1 MGREMVVIHI
11 YTSYNIAVI
20 VSKIMMD
27 IPDKI
32 GCFFKK
38 KTHIE
43 IIISGKF
50 CLDKIGSPVNACGEL
65 HCS

>member
-1 MGREMVVIHI
+1 MIIIHI

-20 VSKIMMD
+20 VSKIMMV

-38 KTHIE
+38 KTHNE
-43 IIISGKF
+43 IIISRKF
-50 CLDKIGSPVNACGEL
+50 CLEKIGSPVYACGEL
-65 HCS
+65 HCSS